1 MVNIGVYLPKSTA
14 GADMV
19 MVICLPLIIVSNAMD
34 FVGMDPPVI
43 GLVYV
48 YDDSILLAGCPKR
61 WKVPVASTVL
71 YSAVEF
77 PCGSFLTISWNV
89 IFFPVYLYNFIL
101 VTY

>member
-19 MVICLPLIIVSNAMD
+19 MVICLPLIIVSNTMD

-61 WKVPVASTVL
+61 WKVSERYIMWSEDIRPKVLSSTKNKC
-71 YSAVEF
+71 S
-77 PCGSFLTISWNV
+77 SK
-89 IFFPVYLYNFIL
+89 
-101 VTY
+101 